1 MEQRTGDFI
10 NSHNLYGI
18 NNTGSVYIENPSE
31 KGKNDMLLKK
41 HTHRFIYISIVV
53 IGILSII
60 AILLHFIDN
69 TTISGSVYIGIITT
83 LMGICT
89 TFIVGF
95 QIYNSIEYRAEIR
108 NLQQIQEKYRSEI
121 QRIDEKLFYESNEAY
136 IGIYMVQGIT
146 LKDKYLSSSLRSFLK
161 SIVHSLN
168 VYDMKR
174 AHIAVD
180 HIVSLARQQRDTFI
194 KVLDND
200 EIKAVIAEIKTHRNY
215 SFIED
220 KLAPFLELSN

>member
-1 MEQRTGDFI
+1 M
-10 NSHNLYGI
+10 
-18 NNTGSVYIENPSE
+18 
-31 KGKNDMLLKK
+31 
-41 HTHRFIYISIVV
+41 
-53 IGILSII
+53 
-60 AILLHFIDN
+60 LHFIDN

-146 LKDKYLSSSLRSFLK
+146 LKINIYLLL
-161 SIVHSLN
+161 
-168 VYDMKR
+168 
-174 AHIAVD
+174 
-180 HIVSLARQQRDTFI
+180 
-194 KVLDND
+194 
-200 EIKAVIAEIKTHRNY
+200 
-215 SFIED
+215 
-220 KLAPFLELSN
+220 